1 MSDFWINF
9 TLGLKHMLQLVEHND
24 ILFLLVLMIPFEKKA
39 WKKIVI
45 LISLF
50 ISCHTF
56 SLLLTVFNILT
67 LKINIIVFIISLLI
81 LIIALYNLLFYERA
95 TKNNSLTFVAVVTSI
110 FGIFHGLGFANY
122 FNSHFTGK
130 PTDKLLPLF
139 ESSLG
144 FGFSQIIFV
153 AAILLIA
160 HIIQTSLKFSKRDW
174 ILIVSAFVV
183 GVIIPIII
191 KSKIWIK

>member
-9 TLGLKHMLQLVEHND
+9 TLGLKHMLQLVAHND

-67 LKINIIVFIISLLI
+67 LKIKYLRLLKND
-81 LIIALYNLLFYERA
+81 LEDYE
-95 TKNNSLTFVAVVTSI
+95 N
-110 FGIFHGLGFANY
+110 
-122 FNSHFTGK
+122 
-130 PTDKLLPLF
+130 
-139 ESSLG
+139 
-144 FGFSQIIFV
+144 
-153 AAILLIA
+153 
-160 HIIQTSLKFSKRDW
+160 
-174 ILIVSAFVV
+174 V
-183 GVIIPIII
+183 GYRHDP
-191 KSKIWIK
+191 